1 MDDKEFIKFYNRNLL
16 KGMIINFNLE
26 EFCQNFEKTE
36 KFEILL
42 NIITDL
48 IVEEKEFFMLK
59 DSFVFKILAVLSEHN
74 NSASSSDKDFIDSLF
89 EYFRRILSLDSDDK
103 NILLSNYKAKYEY
116 IRGCQLKDEE
126 HILCISNDAYLLK
139 LLLFDDV
146 NKIDVDRS
154 ILFSIEYILYS
165 YPNIFNNE
173 DIYTKTIV
181 LIDKCLNKENIG
193 SDYEYNAKEIK
204 SDIQKIYK
212 KEE

>member
-1 MDDKEFIKFYNRNLL
+1 MDDKEIIKFYNLNLL
-16 KGMIINFNLE
+16 KGMIISLDFVK
-26 EFCQNFEKTE
+26 FCRNFENKD
-36 KFEILL
+36 KFELLL

-59 DSFVFKILAVLSEHN
+59 DSFVFRILAVLGEHN
-74 NSASSSDKDFIDSLF
+74 DSVSSSVKDVIDSLNEF
-89 EYFRRILSLDSDDK
+89 FDKILNLDIDDK
-103 NILLSNYKAKYEY
+103 NNLLSNYKAKYEY

-126 HILCISNDAYLLK
+126 HILCISNDAFLLK

-146 NKIDVDRS
+146 NEIDVDRS

-165 YPNIFNNE
+165 CPNIFKKE
-173 DIYTKTIV
+173 KIYTKVIV
-181 LIDKCLNKENIG
+181 LIDKCLNKKNIG
-193 SDYEYNAKEIK
+193 LDYEYNAKEIK